1 MREREQ
7 KKGEIQN
14 VNFVF
19 IALVTLMV
27 AIYRNIAVA
36 SAPAAAADDVPADAI
51 AQPPRSRYTQVKIF
65 DYIFFGFAT
74 RDTHTI
80 VSIIITSF

>member
-1 MREREQ
+1 
-7 KKGEIQN
+7 
-14 VNFVF
+14 
-19 IALVTLMV
+19 MV

-36 SAPAAAADDVPADAI
+36 SAPAAAASADAI
-51 AQPPRSRYTQVKIF
+51 AQLPRSTYTQVKIF
-65 DYIFFGFAT
+65 DYVFLGFAT